1 MGDYSL
7 RVMDLGKRYSLNGN
21 AAYQLRDVMVSAVSY
36 PFRLVKRALAPS
48 GTGSAKKRNQDV
60 WALKNISFDVKKGE
74 VIGII
79 GKNGAGK
86 STLLKILS
94 RITDPTEGGADLYGR
109 VGSLLE
115 VGTGFHQDMSGRD
128 NVYMNGALLGMRK
141 SEIDNKIDEIIAFA
155 EVEDFIDIPVKRY
168 SSGMYMRLAFAVA
181 AHLEPEI
188 LVVDEVLAV
197 GDAAFQKKCLGK
209 MGEVAKHGRTVL
221 FVSHNMAAVQA
232 LCQRAVMLERGRV
245 LEQGPAHQIVQRYLR
260 DMNTSKTTALQDR
273 HDREGDGSA
282 RLTSIRIEPAPGEQL
297 IRTGSRL
304 QIMVEYRSDRAIMFP
319 NFSATVY
326 DMNNNGI
333 YLFDSDATGG
343 LPDQV
348 PATGTVTCLSEAL
361 NITPGRCY
369 VNVALRRGGALAD
382 SVEYAA
388 YFDVEPNDVYG
399 TGRIPDR
406 STALCVLQHKWTLG

>member
-1 MGDYSL
+1 MGEYSL
-7 RVMDLGKRYSLNGN
+7 RVMDLGKRYTLGGEAVYQVRDALMSAITYPIRAAGRLFRANGH
-21 AAYQLRDVMVSAVSY
+21 
-36 PFRLVKRALAPS
+36 AP
-48 GTGSAKKRNQDV
+48 TAHKPNTV
-60 WALKNISFDVKKGE
+60 WALRNVSFDVRKGE
-74 VIGII
+74 VVGII
-79 GKNGAGK
+79 GRNGAGK

-115 VGTGFHQDMSGRD
+115 VGTGFHQEMSGRE

-141 SEIDNKIDEIIAFA
+141 SEIDDRLDEIIAFA

-188 LVVDEVLAV
+188 LIIDEVLAV

-209 MGEVAKHGRTVL
+209 MGDIAKHGRTVL
-221 FVSHNMAAVQA
+221 FVSHNMAAVQS
-232 LCQRAVMLERGRV
+232 LCQRVVLLDHGRV
-245 LEQGPAHQIVQRYLR
+245 AEVGPAQPIVQQYLSASSL
-260 DMNTSKTTALQDR
+260 DER

-282 RLTSIRIEPAPGEQL
+282 HVTAIRIEPADNERI

-304 QIMVEYRSDRAIMFP
+304 KLTVEYRSEKPIMYP
-319 NFSATVY
+319 NFTACVY

-343 LPDQV
+343 LPDQL
-348 PATGTVTCLSEAL
+348 PAKGAVTCVSEPL

-369 VNVALRRGGALAD
+369 VNIALRRGGSLAD

-388 YFDVEPNDVYG
+388 YFDVEPHDIYG
-399 TGRIPDR
+399 SGRVPDR
-406 STALCVLQHKWTLG
+406 STALCVLQHKWAMA